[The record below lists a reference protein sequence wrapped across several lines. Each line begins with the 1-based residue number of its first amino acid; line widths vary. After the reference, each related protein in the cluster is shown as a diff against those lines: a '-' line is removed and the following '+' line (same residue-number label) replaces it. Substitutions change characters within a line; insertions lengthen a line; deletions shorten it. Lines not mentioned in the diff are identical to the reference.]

1 LAAALIILPGVYLG
15 LFGSSF
21 HSGVTAVVIVACAQL
36 VNAAAGPTGTVLI
49 MTGKERIA
57 VRGVAAGLLA
67 NVVLAVVLVPLL
79 GVTGGAIAFAVSL
92 ALWNIILVVIARR
105 LVGIN
110 VTAFGWLSMQSTATF
125 DPRVV

>member
-1 LAAALIILPGVYLG
+1 
-15 LFGSSF
+15 
-21 HSGVTAVVIVACAQL
+21 
-36 VNAAAGPTGTVLI
+36 
-49 MTGKERIA
+49 
-57 VRGVAAGLLA
+57 
-67 NVVLAVVLVPLL
+67 VVLVPLL